1 MLIGTWIVTFVLII
15 GVGIY
20 AGTKIT
26 QANQWSGGDRSM
38 SVFAVGAM
46 LGGMADRRY
55 ERGGSCAEWIYHGN
69 CRVLVFYC
77 QRAVYF
83 A

>member
-46 LGGMADRRY
+46 LG
-55 ERGGSCAEWIYHGN
+55 HG
-69 CRVLVFYC
+69 R
-77 QRAVYF
+77 
-83 A
+83 